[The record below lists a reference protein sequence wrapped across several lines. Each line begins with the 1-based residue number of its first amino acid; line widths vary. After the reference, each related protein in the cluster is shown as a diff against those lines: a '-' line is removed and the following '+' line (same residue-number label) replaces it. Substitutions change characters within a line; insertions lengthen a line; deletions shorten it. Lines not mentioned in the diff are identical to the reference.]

1 MLFIISELTDNHT
14 KFNGQVTIEG
24 NFEKD
29 YANEN
34 SPKTILFKSRVGD
47 EVCILSLYV
56 SSFFNYE
63 MKEHL
68 VKMIVDIFLTTLFIY
83 VLEER

>member
-1 MLFIISELTDNHT
+1 MLFIISELTDNDT
-14 KFNGQVTIEG
+14 KFNGQVTIEE
-24 NFEKD
+24 NYEED
-29 YANEN
+29 YANEK
-34 SPKTILFKSRVGD
+34 SPKTIKYKSRVGD